1 MPVNLPRRQVIVL
14 MGLLVA
20 LTAVVVYQYSA
31 GGATASGGPALRA
44 TAARRAADGPGKLQS
59 VPPVK
64 LADLKA
70 VRPEPSAGGR
80 NLFREKPKPP
90 PPPPPRPVTVAP
102 QPDPNAPPPPP
113 PPPPPI
119 TLKFIGLVQAKGG
132 TVAVFS
138 DGRDVFYGREGDVIE
153 GRYKILRIGVESVEM
168 SYVDGR
174 GRQRI
179 PLTG

>member
-1 MPVNLPRRQVIVL
+1 MPVSMPRRQIVVL
-14 MGLLVA
+14 IGLLVA
-20 LTAVVVYQYSA
+20 LAGLVAYQSTGGKAAGAPGAVAQPGV
-31 GGATASGGPALRA
+31 
-44 TAARRAADGPGKLQS
+44 RRADPESRSALEP
-59 VPPVK
+59 VPAVK
-64 LADLKA
+64 LASLKA
-70 VRPEPSAGGR
+70 GRPEPSSGGR
-80 NLFREKPKPP
+80 NLFREKPKAP
-90 PPPPPRPVTVAP
+90 PPPPPRPAYVPPA
-102 QPDPNAPPPPP
+102 PDPNAPPPPP

-132 TVAVFS
+132 AVAVFT
-138 DGRDVFYGREGDVIE
+138 DGKDVFYGREGEVIE